1 MKRGIGLSL
10 KILGLD
16 RDQYKFY
23 LMSLPREKSEK
34 LCPTYTKTHIYMI
47 KYWRQRLNRLLGQCE
62 MNLKIKKTQRCLE
75 FLGTRKSPIY

>member
-10 KILGLD
+10 NILGVY

-23 LMSLPREKSEK
+23 LMSSSRENSIK
-34 LCPTYTKTHIYMI
+34 LCPNNTKTHIYMI
-47 KYWRQRLNRLLGQCE
+47 KYWRQKLNRLLGQCE

-75 FLGTRKSPIY
+75 FL